1 MAATS
6 TALLDGLG
14 GERLLPFA
22 AALLLVALITPVLGM
37 SLDGR
42 FAERIP
48 GHGHVGTVEV
58 GHVHDFTRSHVSG
71 GLGTHE
77 EMGERSPAVSGP
89 VLVEY
94 APDVLA
100 GGVTL
105 TPAAA
110 PPSPPALAPPPLLSH
125 SWRAASST
133 TGLPPRLPRLRPGLS
148 ASPIRFTSAA

>member
-77 EMGERSPAVSGP
+77 EMGERAPADSGP

-110 PPSPPALAPPPLLSH
+110 PPSPPALAAAPPLPLLVDGLVYDRPAAAPPTPPP
-125 SWRAASST
+125 R
-133 TGLPPRLPRLRPGLS
+133 PLR
-148 ASPIRFTSAA
+148 

>member
-37 SLDGR
+37 ALDGR

-100 GGVTL
+100 GGLTL

-110 PPSPPALAPPPLLSH
+110 PPSAPALAPPPLLSLLAGGLVYDGP
-125 SWRAASST
+125 AAAPPT
-133 TGLPPRLPRLRPGLS
+133 PPPRPLR
-148 ASPIRFTSAA
+148 

>member
-77 EMGERSPAVSGP
+77 EMGERAPAVSGP

-110 PPSPPALAPPPLLSH
+110 PPSPPALARRRFSH
-125 SWRAASST
+125 SWRTASST
-133 TGLPPRLPRLRPGLS
+133 TGPPPRLPRLRPGLS

>member
-1 MAATS
+1 MVATS

-48 GHGHVGTVEV
+48 GHGHVGAVEV

-94 APDVLA
+94 VPDVLA
-100 GGVTL
+100 GGLTL

-110 PPSPPALAPPPLLSH
+110 PPSPQALAPPSLSPLLAGGLVYDGP
-125 SWRAASST
+125 AAAPPT
-133 TGLPPRLPRLRPGLS
+133 PPPRPLR
-148 ASPIRFTSAA
+148 